1 MLKVIKASVRD
12 TFIYSIGTFSS
23 KLAGFILV
31 PVYTNRNYLTSTD
44 YGVLNLVEANIQFLI
59 SVFGLGLWYA
69 YERWFY
75 DKDYPNRQ
83 KSIFF
88 TVLITSIAIAILLCM
103 IVGPF
108 TGLFSQWLFQ
118 SPDYEYIFQLMVLNA
133 GLEIIAQTPNS
144 LIRLSGRPVLFTIA
158 NVVKLCISLGS
169 TVWLIVI
176 AGYGLEAVYYGQL
189 LGLGF
194 YFLILSP
201 FLYSWIEVAWEGKVL
216 REMVLFRFP
225 SVFPIIALNIFNF
238 SDRYILSR
246 LIGMEAAGV
255 YSLGAKLAN
264 TIKVFVITAIW
275 LALMPTMYK
284 MMNDPG
290 HKRFYSKVM
299 TYLGFSI
306 MIVVMFFSFF
316 SKEIVSFFS
325 TEEYYL
331 SAYQVMPIVALGIY
345 FGLLKDVSM
354 MGLNITKKT
363 GSIATITIFV
373 SLINVGLNFL
383 LIPYLGIIGS
393 AIAGMGA
400 QLLFLIA
407 IYQVAQK
414 NYPIPYEIGKVC
426 MMVVLFVVMM
436 MIIWFVESFNF
447 WLQVFIKFTL
457 LALFP
462 IILYFLGFYE
472 QVELNSMKGF
482 WLKWRNPL
490 RWKENISTLKF

>member
-1 MLKVIKASVRD
+1 MLKVIKTSVRD

-31 PVYTNRNYLTSTD
+31 PLYTNRNYLTSTD
-44 YGVLNLVEANIQFLI
+44 YGVLNLVEANIQFII

-88 TVLITSIAIAILLCM
+88 TVLVTSIAIAVVLFTAVI
-103 IVGPF
+103 PF
-108 TGLFSQWLFQ
+108 TGYFSQWLFQ
-118 SPDYEYIFQLMVLNA
+118 SPGYAYIFQLMVLNA

-144 LIRLSGRPVLFTIA
+144 LIRLSGRPMLFTMS
-158 NVVKLCISLGS
+158 NVLKLLVSLGA
-169 TVWLIVI
+169 TVWMIV
-176 AGYGLEAVYYGQL
+176 ALGYGLEAVYYGQL
-189 LGLGF
+189 VGLGF

-201 FLYSWIEVAWEGKVL
+201 FLYSWIQVAWEGKVL
-216 REMVLFRFP
+216 REMVFFRFP

-246 LIGMEAAGV
+246 LIGVESAGV

-290 HKRFYSKVM
+290 NKRFYSKVM

-306 MIVVMFFSFF
+306 MLVVMFFSFF
-316 SKEIVSFFS
+316 SKEIVSFFA
-325 TEEYYL
+325 TEDYYL
-331 SAYQVMPIVALGIY
+331 AAYQVIPIVALGIY

-363 GSIATITIFV
+363 GSIATITIIV
-373 SLINVGLNFL
+373 SIINVGLNFL
-383 LIPYLGIIGS
+383 LIPYLGILGS
-393 AIAGMGA
+393 AAAGMGA
-400 QLLFLIA
+400 QFLFLIA
-407 IYQVAQK
+407 IFRVAQM
-414 NYPIPYEIGKVC
+414 NYPIPYEIGKIGLMILIFGA
-426 MMVVLFVVMM
+426 MMVIV
-436 MIIWFVESFNF
+436 WFIEPLYF
-447 WLQVFIKFTL
+447 WLQVLIKL
-457 LALFP
+457 ALIALFP
-462 IILYFLGFYE
+462 IILYMFNFYE
-472 QVELNSMKGF
+472 QVELDSIKGF